1 MGPLL
6 ADAHHARPHLISPE
20 GNITV
25 DCAAVLCATRVPIS
39 FHMRRHVCI
48 NERFFWFVF
57 YLFLLIETIVAP
69 VTSSNN
75 QERGP
80 GKESDSLRI
89 CNHCLDMLECRR
101 RVQIEQMIQPIIC
114 QLYSH
119 LQKNK
124 FQIQNS
130 VDMYN
135 KVSSKE

>member
-1 MGPLL
+1 MMKTFMLTTNDTSL
-6 ADAHHARPHLISPE
+6 
-20 GNITV
+20 
-25 DCAAVLCATRVPIS
+25 
-39 FHMRRHVCI
+39 
-48 NERFFWFVF
+48 
-57 YLFLLIETIVAP
+57 YFLTETIVAP
-69 VTSSNN
+69 VSNVNN
-75 QERGP
+75 QEQGQ

-135 KVSSKE
+135 KVNIFNVYYTKLKVLM